1 MPDNNERIPTR
12 LELPK
17 KVAPSGL
24 SDAPVRDTHEAEAKR
39 EELRAT
45 HISEERSYVD
55 GREMSDEEFLKA
67 LSFDGGLNN
76 IMPEPPLVP
85 GYDTMWETTMEAG
98 SGNLRHRL
106 DHLGYTFVKPEECPT
121 YRNHTARTSAIPGV
135 VSYNELVAVK
145 IPKGRKEMIA
155 KRFHHDAP
163 LNAERAIKKKVSELM
178 DYEGKKVGITMN
190 EGTASLG
197 VAPEKKPTF
206 SI

>member
-1 MPDNNERIPTR
+1 MNDVRTK

-17 KVAPSGL
+17 PASGL
-24 SDAPVRDTHEAEAKR
+24 SDAPLRDTHEDDNQR
-39 EELRAT
+39 SELKAS
-45 HISEERSYVD
+45 HVSEDRTYID
-55 GREMSDEEFLKA
+55 GRELSDAEFQKA

-76 IMPEPPLVP
+76 VMPKVPEIP
-85 GYDTMWETTMEAG
+85 GYHVMWESTMEANA
-98 SGNLRHRL
+98 GNLRHRL

-145 IPKGRKEMIA
+145 IPKGREQMIA

-163 LNAERAIKKKVSELM
+163 LNAEKAIKKKAAEMM
-178 DYEGKKVGITMN
+178 DYEGKKIGLTL
-190 EGTASLG
+190 EDGTDSLG
-197 VAPEKKPTF
+197 KAPDKTPVF